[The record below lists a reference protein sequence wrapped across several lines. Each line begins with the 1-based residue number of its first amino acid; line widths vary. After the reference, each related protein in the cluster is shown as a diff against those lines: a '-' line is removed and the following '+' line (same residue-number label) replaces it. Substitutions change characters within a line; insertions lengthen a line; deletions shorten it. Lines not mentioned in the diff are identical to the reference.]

1 MAKKIKGKKKRR
13 EIIRLEQW
21 IEIEIRDGLTV
32 TTLYPSNEVL
42 LKEAEEMDPPA
53 EFVYR
58 RLNFPHGVP
67 SEYDWATDDPL
78 RRARGGHGIQRM
90 TFETWQEQVER
101 EKVHGNEHLL
111 PCHKQL
117 PRPEEHGPC
126 DCPACV
132 ACAQRI
138 EREGA

>member
-1 MAKKIKGKKKRR
+1 MAKHIKGKKKRR

-21 IEIEIRDGLTV
+21 VEIEICDGQTV
-32 TTLYPSNEVL
+32 TTLYPPNEVL
-42 LKEAEEMDPPA
+42 RKEALEMDPPA

-67 SEYDWATDDPL
+67 FEYGWATDDPL
-78 RRARGGHGIQRM
+78 RCARGGHGVQRM
-90 TFETWQEQVER
+90 TFQTWQEMIER
-101 EKVHGNEHLL
+101 ERLSGSEHLSA
-111 PCHKQL
+111 CHAQL

-126 DCPACV
+126 DCPTCL
-132 ACAQRI
+132 ACAERI